1 MLVDSHCHLDFPDF
15 ANELD
20 AVVARAGAAGVARM
34 VTIST
39 RVRRFAGVLS
49 IAERFPEVY
58 CSVGTHPHYAH
69 EELEVTV
76 DDLVA
81 ETRHPKVVAIGEAG
95 LDYHY
100 DNSPREAQE
109 RGFRTH
115 IAAARATGLPLVI
128 HSREADADTARILEE
143 ETGQGAFP
151 AVLHCFTGGPDL
163 ARRAVALGHY
173 VSVTG
178 ILTFKNSIA
187 LREIA
192 AELPADRILVET
204 DAPYLAPNPF
214 RGKRN
219 EPAFVVETAKV
230 LADTRGVSL
239 EEIAR
244 QTSDNFF
251 RLFGKVPP
259 FVSIETSPRMPR
271 PSTSAA

>member
-1 MLVDSHCHLDFPDF
+1 MLVDSHGHLDFPDF
-15 ANELD
+15 ASELD
-20 AVVARAGAAGVARM
+20 AVVARARAAGLARM

-69 EELEVTV
+69 EELDVTAA
-76 DDLVA
+76 DLVTHA
-81 ETRHPKVVAIGEAG
+81 QHPKVVAIGEAG

-115 IAAARATGLPLVI
+115 IAAARESGLPIVI

-143 ETGQGAFP
+143 ESGKGAFP

-173 VSVTG
+173 VSFTG
-178 ILTFKNSIA
+178 ILTFKNSTT

-192 AELPADRILVET
+192 SSLPADRILVET

-230 LADTRGVSL
+230 LAETRGVSFD
-239 EEIAR
+239 EIAR
-244 QTSDNFF
+244 QTSDNFLH
-251 RLFGKVPP
+251 LFSKVPP
-259 FVSIETSPRMPR
+259 SISAETSLRIAR